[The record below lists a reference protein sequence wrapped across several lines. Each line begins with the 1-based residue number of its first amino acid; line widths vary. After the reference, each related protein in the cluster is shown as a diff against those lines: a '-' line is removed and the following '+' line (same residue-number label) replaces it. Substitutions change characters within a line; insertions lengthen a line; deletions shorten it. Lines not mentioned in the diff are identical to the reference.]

1 MKKSLIIKSI
11 VMTALA
17 ISLVGCTSSV
27 TLAEVTKE
35 KLEEKYGEEFEII
48 HVSGDGH
55 TTTVCPVAN
64 PEQRF
69 TAYYWANSGE
79 GKDSYIQEIVCSQY
93 KELAEEVLKDFKY
106 DYILD
111 VDLEYGFEPVNAGT
125 DVTIEEYI
133 NVNPDVTEPRYYWY
147 VSDQAFEM
155 NYDDIYLWINRI
167 ARLYNQEN
175 SLVKI
180 FFVNDEFMNV
190 VKENYKKY
198 AYAQEEFFGKLS
210 GNVLI
215 VQQHIENNKLIID
228 FDRFKQLM
236 NGDAII

>member
-17 ISLVGCTSSV
+17 MSLVGCTSSV

-93 KELAEEVLKDFKY
+93 KKLAEEVLKDFEY
-106 DYILD
+106 DYFLD
-111 VDLEYGFEPVNAGT
+111 VDLEYGYEPVNAGT
-125 DVTIEEYI
+125 DVTIEEYVK
-133 NVNPDVTEPRYYWY
+133 VNQDVTKPEYYWY
-147 VSDQAFEM
+147 VSDKALEM
-155 NYDDIYLWINRI
+155 GNEKIYFWINKI
-167 ARLYNQEN
+167 AELPVQEN
-175 SLVKI
+175 SKVRI
-180 FFVNDEFMNV
+180 FFVDDENMNLV
-190 VKENYKKY
+190 RDNYTNF
-198 AYAQEEFFGKLS
+198 AYAQDEFYGILSRNVSSVSQHLSEKKL
-210 GNVLI
+210 LI
-215 VQQHIENNKLIID
+215 D
-228 FDRFKQLM
+228 YSRFSEIM
-236 NGDAII
+236 NGE